1 MPITPKEF
9 LHDVDHLVALPD
21 VCFRINEM
29 ADDPVSSAADMAQ
42 VIGRDPNLAAQLLR
56 IANSSYYGFPSKVET
71 ISRAITVIGTQDL
84 RDLVLSASVI
94 NAFNTKPNELI
105 DMQKYWSH
113 ALFTGLV
120 ARQLGSKTSTKV
132 LCKER
137 LFVAGLLHDIGQ
149 LVMSVKIPELMG
161 IMVTRGKEN
170 AEPFFET
177 ERLIFNIGHG
187 EIGAELMKQ
196 WHLPASLQA
205 VAKYHHEPEQ
215 AEDFLL
221 EVSIIHIA
229 NALAHLSGIGGLG
242 VKQQVKISPLAWKTT
257 GLNKSTVLGV
267 VEMAKTEFE
276 KSASA
281 FIPYHQQAAND

>member
-21 VCFRINEM
+21 VCFRVNEM

-56 IANSSYYGFPSKVET
+56 IANSPYYGFPSKVET

-94 NAFNTKPNELI
+94 NAFNVKANELI
-105 DMQKYWSH
+105 DMERYWSH

-161 IMVTRGKEN
+161 IMVTRGKEE

-205 VAKYHHEPEQ
+205 VAKYHHEPEK
-215 AEDFLL
+215 ADDFLL
-221 EVSIIHIA
+221 EVSIVHIS
-229 NALAHLSGIGGLG
+229 NALAHLSNIGGLG
-242 VKQQVKISPLAWKTT
+242 VKEQVKISPLAWKTT
-257 GLNKSTVLGV
+257 GLNKSTVLGA

-281 FIPYHQQAAND
+281 FIPLYRQAAND